1 MPAIRLI
8 PIVLI
13 ATSSLLVL
21 KVTGILTAGGYTL
34 RGLSAPTQMT
44 APADTEIVTGTVGSA
59 AAAPAASPAGRAA
72 ERPPEGTPVRIDDR
86 PQLPAGERAVLE
98 RLQKRREELDQRNR
112 ELDMREGLLKA
123 AEKHLERRLE
133 ELKKLEAD
141 IKTAE
146 QKKDEAEAARFK
158 GVVTMYEN
166 MKPKEAA
173 RIFDRL
179 DLKVLLEVAGQ
190 MNPRRMSDILA
201 QMSPEAAERL
211 TVELAARAHGIV
223 RPASADHLPKIEG
236 RPRS

>member
-1 MPAIRLI
+1 MPSIRLI

-13 ATSSLLVL
+13 ATSSLLAL
-21 KVTGILTAGGYTL
+21 KVTGILAAGGYTL
-34 RGLSAPTQMT
+34 RGLGAPREVTR
-44 APADTEIVTGTVGSA
+44 PADTEIVTGAIGS
-59 AAAPAASPAGRAA
+59 AAPAASRAA
-72 ERPPEGTPVRIDDR
+72 DRPPEGKPVRIDDR
-86 PQLPAGERAVLE
+86 PQLASGERAVLE
-98 RLQKRREELDQRNR
+98 RLQKRREELDQRDR

-123 AEKHLERRLE
+123 AEKHLEKRLE

-141 IKTAE
+141 LKAAE

-158 GVVTMYEN
+158 GVVSMYEN

-179 DLKVLLEVAGQ
+179 ELRVLLEVAAQ
-190 MNPRRMSDILA
+190 MNPRRMSDIMA

-211 TVELAARAHGIV
+211 TVELAARAQGIP